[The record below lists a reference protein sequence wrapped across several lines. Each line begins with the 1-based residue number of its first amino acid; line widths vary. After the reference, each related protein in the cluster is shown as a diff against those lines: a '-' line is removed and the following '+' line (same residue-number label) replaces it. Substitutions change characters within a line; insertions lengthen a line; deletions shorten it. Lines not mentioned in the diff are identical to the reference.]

1 MLATSRRLCA
11 AVAACGLAQALATQ
25 IYTPPVLEWG
35 PGMAART
42 ELLMPRSN
50 RLPAI
55 AVDVDQDGDI
65 DFLQLE
71 SWNGSGLLTVLE
83 NQGNGVL
90 AVWTYPP
97 ATSASWAAT
106 GIAAGDIDGDGDV
119 DVVFAAF
126 WSSANGGTDRPWVHL
141 NNGTGRFSLDTAR
154 FPRAPSHRTGCVL
167 TDVDRDRDLDA
178 VFTGPLAPFGALEL
192 WLNDGFGFFSEV
204 TSTHIPPGT
213 DCASNA
219 AAGDINGDGFPEIVI
234 GTTYDGLTS
243 KRILWNDGTG
253 NFTVQILPPN
263 NSAYYCY
270 LRDVDLDGDLDIFFK
285 GGQSMLFMNEPFG
298 LRQVLVPNPV
308 PATAYYPAAF
318 GDIDADGDPDLVFA
332 GSIFEPSVL
341 LNDGRG
347 NFRDAPGWIHGDWRR
362 GVETTT
368 FADLDGDGDED
379 AFATPVVFIQGYN
392 GAVFFNQH
400 RQVWGPLTAARGS
413 TYTLDVR
420 GRRNASFVVALS
432 GARLQQPWSL
442 GALGQWHL
450 DPATMVTLGT
460 VSVGS
465 EGQGAVR
472 IPIPNAPHLVGRSV
486 YTQGLDLGT
495 AAPRLE
501 HTTNWWSV
509 RVQ

>member
-1 MLATSRRLCA
+1 MFST
-11 AVAACGLAQALATQ
+11 GL
-25 IYTPPVLEWG
+25 
-35 PGMAART
+35 
-42 ELLMPRSN
+42 
-50 RLPAI
+50 
-55 AVDVDQDGDI
+55 DV
-65 DFLQLE
+65 
-71 SWNGSGLLTVLE
+71 
-83 NQGNGVL
+83 
-90 AVWTYPP
+90 
-97 ATSASWAAT
+97 
-106 GIAAGDIDGDGDV
+106 GDIDGDGDA
-119 DVVFAAF
+119 DVVAAAF
-126 WSSANGGTDRPWVHL
+126 WNSAIGGGDRPWVHL
-141 NNGTGRFSLDTAR
+141 NDGSGNFVHDMTRFSLAPTAR
-154 FPRAPSHRTGCVL
+154 TGVTL
-167 TDVDRDRDLDA
+167 VDVDRDGDLDA
-178 VFTGPLAPFGALEL
+178 VFAGMTVFLSVGTVEL
-192 WLNDGFGFFSEV
+192 WLNDGTGFFTEV

-213 DCASNA
+213 DCESNA
-219 AAGDINGDGFPEIVI
+219 AAGDINGDGFPELVI
-234 GTTYDGLTS
+234 GRGNTGLTS

-253 NFTVQILPPN
+253 RFTVQILPPN

-285 GGQSMLFMNEPFG
+285 GGQSMLFMNEPMG

-332 GSIFEPSVL
+332 GTILEPSVL

-362 GVETTT
+362 GVETMT

-379 AFATPVVFIQGYN
+379 AFATPVVFLQGYN

-400 RQVWGPLTAARGS
+400 RQVWGPLTVARGS

-432 GARLQQPWSL
+432 GARLQPPWSL

-460 VSVGS
+460 VTVGS

-495 AAPRLE
+495 GAPRLE